1 VDRTGR
7 VRSEALSTKDLENQA
22 YLFNAASSELRN
34 EVTLRSRNEFTSLHT
49 VTSTIRREVD
59 ALGIQIDEDVSN
71 LKHEIQMEL
80 GNRKNEAKNELKRQD
95 IVIESMYNRTTG
107 SLGDL
112 RTEVEEAKWD
122 NMRKSVAALSCF
134 LLLILVG
141 LEFTAVARLK
151 EQETVEKAQ
160 PQSWERT
167 SSPPPHSRD
176 PFEAADE
183 RNQ

>member
-1 VDRTGR
+1 M
-7 VRSEALSTKDLENQA
+7 
-22 YLFNAASSELRN
+22 
-34 EVTLRSRNEFTSLHT
+34 
-49 VTSTIRREVD
+49 EVD
-59 ALGIQIDEDVSN
+59 ALGTQINEDVSN

-95 IVIESMYNRTTG
+95 IVIESMYNRTMG

-122 NMRKSVAALSCF
+122 NMRKSVAALSC
-134 LLLILVG
+134 LLILILVG
-141 LEFTAVARLK
+141 MEFTAVTGSKKQIAA
-151 EQETVEKAQ
+151 EKAKS
-160 PQSWERT
+160 QSWDRN
-167 SSPPPHSRD
+167 SSPPPQSRD

>member
-1 VDRTGR
+1 MDRIGR
-7 VRSEALSTKDLENQA
+7 VRNEALSTKDLENQA

-34 EVTLRSRNEFTSLHT
+34 EVTLRLRNELASLHT
-49 VTSTIRREVD
+49 VTSSIRREVD
-59 ALGIQIDEDVSN
+59 ALGTQINEDVSN

-95 IVIESMYNRTTG
+95 IVIESMYNRMMG

-122 NMRKSVAALSCF
+122 NMRKSVAALSAF
-134 LLLILVG
+134 LLFILVG
-141 LEFTAVARLK
+141 MEFAAISSRKK
-151 EQETVEKAQ
+151 EQSAGKAHPHSWNHTSNAPPQ
-160 PQSWERT
+160 PQ
-167 SSPPPHSRD
+167 D

-183 RNQ
+183 RN